1 MICALTGD
9 LFNHNRVFVSNYII
23 ENLCI
28 TNSNIIVHFQLD
40 DTVSTFKKLTQ
51 EIQTI

>member
-28 TNSNIIVHFQLD
+28 SISNIIVHFQLD
-40 DTVSTFKKLTQ
+40 EQYQLLKS
-51 EIQTI
+51 